1 MNKEKI
7 QNKFNIK
14 MYNAQGFPIWP
25 STECLSSCSPRLTY
39 YGTTIPSSVY
49 QEQKRQN
56 LNITNSIRNKLN
68 KIVGNCQCTNNGDI
82 T

>member
-25 STECLSSCSPRLTY
+25 STECLSSCSPRITY
-39 YGTTIPSSVY
+39 YGTTIHTAQHISNR
-49 QEQKRQN
+49 KDK
-56 LNITNSIRNKLN
+56 T
-68 KIVGNCQCTNNGDI
+68 
-82 T
+82 